1 MVSSVCMLKGHKLTK
16 ISLEIV
22 KSWFSLVDEDGWV
35 AREQILGDEAR
46 SKVPSEFQ
54 VQYPHYANPPTLFVV
69 LTEFID
75 KVEKL
80 EEDKL
85 KKSGMAEHN
94 RSEDEKLTDWQKC
107 MILLGSLFLVLR
119 GMKCRLISI
128 LHT

>member
-1 MVSSVCMLKGHKLTK
+1 MVPSVHILKGHKLTK

-75 KVEKL
+75 KVEKM
-80 EEDKL
+80 EEEKL
-85 KKSGMAEHN
+85 KKSGM
-94 RSEDEKLTDWQKC
+94 SEYYHSEK
-107 MILLGSLFLVLR
+107 
-119 GMKCRLISI
+119 MKN
-128 LHT
+128 